1 MSLFERIGSV
11 ALQSQHAVF
20 GEKAA
25 TYTPPGDGQ
34 TAIPCTVILSKPDVD
49 LDSFPGER
57 KVFREGIVAEL
68 RASEIAKPEKGG
80 TLQVGLRTMK
90 ILDAPRQDDPDRLTW
105 SMLVK

>member
-11 ALQSQHAVF
+11 ALQSQHSVF

-34 TAIPCTVILSKPDVD
+34 TPVPCTVILSKPDVD
-49 LDSFPGER
+49 LDSFAGDR
-57 KVFREGIVAEL
+57 KVFREGIIAEL
-68 RASEIAKPEKGG
+68 RASEIAEPKRGG
-80 TLQVGLRTMK
+80 TLQVGVRSLK

-105 SMLVK
+105 TMLVK